1 MKEKE
6 IRDRIARFLQKTAR
20 TVVVPASVGIGLSGT
35 ACDRHSL
42 HRGPADAGRDL
53 VVQTPDAATNA
64 SDLADAAIR
73 EDLPLV
79 LVPYLVVIVEDAAA
93 DVAPDAGEAQGV
105 DADRD
110 ASPPPPDVRPDLL
123 DPPPPYLVFI
133 PPPDARLDT
142 VFPQPPYLLPALAPD
157 ETPGA
162 PALPMPPEKK

>member
-6 IRDRIARFLQKTAR
+6 IRERIARFLQKTAR
-20 TVVVPASVGIGLSGT
+20 TVVVPATVGIGLSGT

-53 VVQTPDAATNA
+53 VVQTPDAATSA

-73 EDLPLV
+73 EDLPLIA
-79 LVPYLVVIVEDAAA
+79 VPYLVVMVEDAAA
-93 DVAPDAGEAQGV
+93 DLAPDAGEAQGV

-110 ASPPPPDVRPDLL
+110 ASPPPL
-123 DPPPPYLVFI
+123 
-133 PPPDARLDT
+133 DARLDT